1 MSTEATKA
9 DKAKEKTLAKY
20 GASMK
25 SSLGFNRT
33 PGTPAGMAPPSG
45 AVGARMT
52 GVINDREA
60 AVIGVDR
67 IVSDPDQPRR
77 EFDDEA
83 LDRLASSLKGRGQL
97 QNVVVYWSEDLGS
110 YVLVSGERRWRAARR
125 AGLTT
130 LRCKILDRKP
140 DDSDRLSIQLVE
152 NCVREDLRPVEQ
164 AAAFRALME
173 ANGWSTRDL
182 AEALHMAQ
190 AKVVYALG
198 LLDLPDD
205 LRDRV
210 DQGELAPRTA
220 YEIGRLDRPED
231 QRALADRVASEG
243 LTRDEVV
250 TEVRA
255 AREVAEEV
263 SENRSSGKGRIK
275 GKGRGG
281 ASSRSRAKTA
291 PRLPTAKVFR
301 VPGGGKLTIEK
312 ARGLDAESY
321 RAAARLLLDQ
331 ADRLDPRSERHDS
344 ATGSEPQP
352 ESTLEA
358 QPDVAA

>member
-1 MSTEATKA
+1 MSAEPPKA

-33 PGTPAGMAPPSG
+33 PGTPAGMTPSSG
-45 AVGARMT
+45 AVGARMA

-67 IVSDPDQPRR
+67 IASDPDQPRR

-83 LDRLASSLKGRGQL
+83 LDRLADSLKGRGQL
-97 QNVVVYWSEDLGS
+97 QNVVVYWSEDLGA
-110 YVLVSGERRWRAARR
+110 YVLVSGERRWRAARK
-125 AGLTT
+125 AGLAT
-130 LRCKILDRKP
+130 LRCKVLDRKP
-140 DDSDRLSIQLVE
+140 DDSDRLALQLIE

-164 AAAFRALME
+164 ANAFRALIE
-173 ANGWSTRDL
+173 ANGWSTRQL
-182 AEALHMAQ
+182 ADALNMAQ

-205 LRDRV
+205 LRGRV

-220 YEIGRLDRPED
+220 YEIGRLNRPED

-243 LTRDEVV
+243 LTRDDVV
-250 TEVRA
+250 AEVRA
-255 AREVAEEV
+255 SRDLAEGEPGG
-263 SENRSSGKGRIK
+263 SSSGNSRGT

-281 ASSRSRAKTA
+281 PSSRSKRKEG
-291 PRLPTAKVFR
+291 PRLPTSKLFR
-301 VPGGGKLTIEK
+301 FPGGGKLTIERPK
-312 ARGLDAESY
+312 GLDADSY

-331 ADRLDPRSERHDS
+331 ADRIEGHAPPSSSDASGDTATSSTNDP
-344 ATGSEPQP
+344 G
-352 ESTLEA
+352 L
-358 QPDVAA
+358 AA

>member
-1 MSTEATKA
+1 MSSEATKA

-25 SSLGFNRT
+25 SSLGFSRT

-97 QNVVVYWSEDLGS
+97 QNVVVYWSDDLGS

-173 ANGWSTRDL
+173 ANGWSTRQL
-182 AEALHMAQ
+182 AEALDMAQ

-198 LLDLPDD
+198 LLDLPGD

-210 DQGELAPRTA
+210 DHGELAPRTA

-243 LTRDEVV
+243 LTRDDVV
-250 TEVRA
+250 AEVRA
-255 AREVAEEV
+255 ARETAEEV
-263 SENRSSGKGRIK
+263 SGDRTSGKGRTRS
-275 GKGRGG
+275 KGRGG
-281 ASSRSRAKTA
+281 ASSGSRGKAA
-291 PRLPTAKVFR
+291 ARLPTAKVFR
-301 VPGGGKLTIEK
+301 VPGGGKLTLEK
-312 ARGLDAESY
+312 PRGLDAESY
-321 RAAARLLLDQ
+321 RAAARLLLDH
-331 ADRLDPRSERHDS
+331 ADRLDPRPEQIDP
-344 ATGSEPQP
+344 ATGPEPRPGFAP
-352 ESTLEA
+352 ESH
-358 QPDVAA
+358 PDVAA

>member
-1 MSTEATKA
+1 MSAEPSKA

-45 AVGARMT
+45 VVGARMT

-83 LDRLASSLKGRGQL
+83 LDRLAASLKGRGQL

-173 ANGWSTRDL
+173 ANGWSTRQL
-182 AEALHMAQ
+182 ADALNMAQ

-198 LLDLPDD
+198 LLDLPED

-231 QRALADRVASEG
+231 QRALADRVALEG
-243 LTRDEVV
+243 LTRDEVAA
-250 TEVRA
+250 EVRTSRDA
-255 AREVAEEV
+255 ADDATGRQTSRKAGT
-263 SENRSSGKGRIK
+263 RS
-275 GKGRGG
+275 KGRGG
-281 ASSRSRAKTA
+281 AASGSRGKASV
-291 PRLPTAKVFR
+291 RLPTTKVFR
-301 VPGGGKLTIEK
+301 VPGGSKLTIEK

-321 RAAARLLLDQ
+321 RAAARLLLEH
-331 ADRLDPRSERHDS
+331 ADRLDPPSKATALAAGS
-344 ATGSEPQP
+344 AAQPQSLA
-352 ESTLEA
+352 ES